1 MFVGALGAC
10 VIPVRALAGPV
21 PAGVGMLARLER
33 QAGGRLG
40 VMVRDTVT
48 GHGFGRRQDERFAQC
63 STFKLSLAA
72 LVLAEIDAGRAHGD
86 EVLAYSVLDVLPNSP
101 VTEAAAGG
109 PGLPILTLA
118 AAAVERSDN
127 LAANLL
133 LARFGGPA
141 GLTAFWRTL
150 GDAVSRLDNTE
161 PALNHVAPGAVHD
174 TTTPAAMAATVG
186 RLLTGP
192 ALSGAARAQLWGWMK
207 ACATGLDRLRAGLP
221 AVENGAWQ
229 AGDKTGTYTDTGTI
243 AHVNDVALLLA
254 PAGDRHFR
262 SPLAVAACY
271 DPPGMPDA
279 VRASDAAVLAAVAR
293 IVTDPAA
300 WRMQHR

>member
-1 MFVGALGAC
+1 MLGQ
-10 VIPVRALAGPV
+10 
-21 PAGVGMLARLER
+21 LER

-40 VMVRDTVT
+40 VMVRDTAT
-48 GHGFGRRQDERFAQC
+48 GRGFGWRQDERFAQC

-86 EVLAYSVLDVLPNSP
+86 DVLAYSVLDILPNSP
-101 VTEAAAGG
+101 VTEAAAGSH
-109 PGLPILTLA
+109 GLTILTLA
-118 AAAVERSDN
+118 QAAVERSDN

-141 GLTAFWRTL
+141 GLTAFWRKL
-150 GDAVSRLDNTE
+150 GDSVSRLDNTE

-174 TTTPAAMAATVG
+174 TTTPAAMAATLA

-192 ALSGAARAQLWGWMK
+192 ALSGAARALLWGWMK

-221 AVENGAWQ
+221 AAGRTAWQ
-229 AGDKTGTYTDTGTI
+229 AGDKTGTYTDTGAI

-254 PAGDRHFR
+254 PAGDARFR
-262 SPLAVAACY
+262 SPLAVVACY
-271 DPPGMPDA
+271 DPPGTPDA